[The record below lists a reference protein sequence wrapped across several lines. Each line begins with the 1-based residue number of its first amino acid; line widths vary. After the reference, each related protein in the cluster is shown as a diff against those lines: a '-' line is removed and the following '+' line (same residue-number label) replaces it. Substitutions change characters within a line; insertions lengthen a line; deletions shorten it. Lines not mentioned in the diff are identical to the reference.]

1 MNFKYVFNL
10 PYSFNFVIFYSMCF
24 LLDLRYLLVYEAPY
38 KQPYYI
44 KCKYRSIINTKVVIS
59 LK

>member
-1 MNFKYVFNL
+1 MNFKYVLSL
-10 PYSFNFVIFYSMCF
+10 PYLFNVVISYSIRF

-59 LK
+59 LE